1 MGTLD
6 AKLTHLV
13 RKFLSL
19 SVDSEP
25 NTDHIVQYLRM
36 QHREYQRKDMIKLKK
51 EVHKVLKQLE
61 QSKHEGDTAAVI
73 GFRSNGNKDKDEEEY
88 DKDAEAHDLKRSTN
102 DNGGLNESLT
112 AQYRKMHQ
120 NRAGK
125 ATTFAADTEGIPA
138 DITSCENTPHPSL
151 RRLNKRL
158 RADSGTPSLGK
169 HSGTTNGKSFKRKNS
184 LSKRNSSS
192 SGVDL
197 DAYKQGENNRRETV
211 SVAICRPTER
221 YADLGGIEE
230 ILKQIRQLVEY
241 PLIRPELY
249 RHLGVDPPRGV
260 LLRGPP
266 G

>member
-25 NTDHIVQYLRM
+25 DPDHIVQYLRT

-61 QSKHEGDTAAVI
+61 QSQNEGDGA
-73 GFRSNGNKDKDEEEY
+73 KEEEEY
-88 DKDAEAHDLKRSTN
+88 DRYAEAHDLKRSTN
-102 DNGGLNESLT
+102 NSGGLNESLT

-120 NRAGK
+120 NRAEK
-125 ATTFAADTEGIPA
+125 ATTFASDAGGIPA
-138 DITSCENTPHPSL
+138 DIASWENTPHSNVQ
-151 RRLNKRL
+151 RLNKRL
-158 RADSGTPSLGK
+158 RADSGIPSSGK
-169 HSGTTNGKSFKRKNS
+169 HSGNTNDKSFKRKKS

-192 SGVDL
+192 SGVDV
-197 DAYKQGENNRRETV
+197 DAYKQGESNRRETV